1 MMVIWLVV
9 GSMAFMIFHILG
21 IIIPTDFHIFQRGW
35 NCQPVH
41 NGKSYSN
48 WWFNTLVKPTRM
60 KTLLDSKNL
69 VWRECEIQRLL
80 SREMWEISHTMPKS
94 HSSIRIINRT
104 QLWPAIE
111 QSPREDGEWNPLNQV
126 PKFKFLIQEGT
137 HLIQGYPHFRKPPY
151 ETLGLSCNNWMFTI
165 YHHLLSGGELA
176 PSHNRSTLRFIQ
188 HVSLSWFAYKTHW
201 TSIFWGW
208 TVEHHQI

>member
-1 MMVIWLVV
+1 MMIMMVIWLVV

-35 NCQPVH
+35 SCQPVH

-111 QSPREDGEWNPLNQV
+111 QSPREDGEWNPWIRFQNSSFSS
-126 PKFKFLIQEGT
+126 KKALIWFRGT
-137 HLIQGYPHFRKPPY
+137 PI
-151 ETLGLSCNNWMFTI
+151 
-165 YHHLLSGGELA
+165 
-176 PSHNRSTLRFIQ
+176 
-188 HVSLSWFAYKTHW
+188 
-201 TSIFWGW
+201 
-208 TVEHHQI
+208 